1 MIRSVLTAA
10 LMLLIALQTG
20 AQTDIAG
27 KWQTAGVPNGPWL
40 IELQTSGSK
49 VTGTIREGGA
59 EGMPIPIYFGSIEGN
74 AVTFRA
80 NSPDGDRIITF
91 SGKITR
97 AEIGFA
103 RLVEVRPGGVRGDA
117 GIFGGNAVLNFSA
130 RRMN

>member
-49 VTGTIREGGA
+49 VTGTIREGGTD
-59 EGMPIPIYFGSIEGN
+59 GMPIPIYFGSIEGN

-97 AEIGFA
+97 VEIGFV
-103 RLVEVRPGGVRGDA
+103 RLVEIRPGGVRGDA